1 MDIQVNGEKR
11 HWDRPVTVLALL
23 ETLGIGSA
31 TVAVEKNLRIVPR
44 DQMDREMIRN
54 GDTIEIIRMVGGG

>member
-1 MDIQVNGEKR
+1 MEIQINGEKR
-11 HWDRPVTVLALL
+11 HWDRPVTVFALL
-23 ETLGIGSA
+23 ETLGIGSE

-44 DQMDREMIRN
+44 DQLAREMICD